1 MTQSSDAFDNFIY
14 EEMMVHPLFFTHPN
28 LRNVALI
35 ANNNAGLLR
44 EILKHQN
51 INSIWQEKKSAP
63 DLHDRRINLFAEN
76 ISDWLQNMPAS
87 TLDAIIIGD
96 VSDSKDFS
104 AANYQ
109 QIFAV
114 LNADG
119 IFIQQ
124 THSWFDTQEVRQVYQ
139 ALQKAGFQDLQIL
152 NFPQPHLPAG
162 SRTAIMAV
170 KNGTFKRIREKDIFN
185 KNFTTKFYNFDM
197 HKAALALPEF
207 VREELAI

>member
-1 MTQSSDAFDNFIY
+1 MTQTTDAFDNFIY

-28 LRNVALI
+28 LKNVALI

-44 EILKHQN
+44 EVLKHQN

-63 DLHDRRINLFAEN
+63 ELHDRRINLFTDS
-76 ISDWLQNMPAS
+76 ISHWLQNMPAAS
-87 TLDAIIIGD
+87 LDAIIIGE

-104 AANYQ
+104 AANFQ
-109 QIFAV
+109 QIFTV

-124 THSWFDTQEVRQVYQ
+124 THSWFDTQEVRQLYQ

-162 SRTAIMAV
+162 VTHRDHGGKKWNVQTHS
-170 KNGTFKRIREKDIFN
+170 
-185 KNFTTKFYNFDM
+185 
-197 HKAALALPEF
+197 
-207 VREELAI
+207 